1 MPTTVV
7 FVHGYSVRSLSTYGL
22 FPALLVAQGFRPAD
36 IELSAF
42 DSLDN
47 CVTCDDLAG
56 ALENRVALLESQGL
70 DVTKTGFVV
79 HSTGAIITRRWI
91 MNRILHNRN
100 APAAAKLGLPSHFI
114 SLAGA
119 NHGSTLAQ
127 LGVTIVNR
135 IRQEVQGADGVGQQV
150 LTDLDYGSEFLR
162 TLNSEWLGAV
172 ASGELSPVFCFSM
185 IGDDHSALSDQLFW
199 QTKENG
205 CDSTVRICGANLNYS
220 WLIAEP
226 DASPPL
232 LSSQATGLKVP
243 HLVVPGFSHTGAKG
257 IIDSVRAPSD
267 APFSALLGAFA
278 VSDTGSYQALSGKW
292 ALATDAWNA
301 AHPDDCSSLLIF
313 RLTDESDRPITDNL
327 ILLSDSSGVAANVT
341 PSLQAHQPIQN
352 VVDGSVISFYVKN
365 AAFIASRPHT
375 VHIEARSGSPLV
387 DYRDVDYVVS
397 PQLQSLVQPN
407 ETTYVEVKLK
417 RDVSGTYTII
427 NFSTNPDVSKQWLP
441 LPT

>member
-22 FPALLVAQGFRPAD
+22 FPALLVAQGFTQAD

-47 CVTCDDLAG
+47 CVTCDDLAE
-56 ALENRVALLESQGL
+56 ALEDRMALLETQDF
-70 DVTKTGFVV
+70 DVTNCAFVV
-79 HSTGAIITRRWI
+79 HSTGAIIVRRWI
-91 MNRILHNRN
+91 LNRILRN
-100 APAAAKLGLPSHFI
+100 QTAPAAAKQSLPSHFV

-135 IRQEVQGADGVGQQV
+135 IRQDVQGADGVGQQV

-162 TLNSEWLGAV
+162 RLNSDWMGAS
-172 ASGELSPVFCFSM
+172 ASGELSGTFCFSM
-185 IGDDHSALSDQLFW
+185 IGDDHSDFSDQLFW

-205 CDSTVRICGANLNYS
+205 CDTTVRICGANLNYS
-220 WLIAEP
+220 WLIADP

-232 LSSQATGLKVP
+232 FSSQATGAKVP

-257 IIDSVRAPSD
+257 IIDSVRAASD
-267 APFSALLGAFA
+267 APFSALLDAFA
-278 VSDTGSYQALSGKW
+278 VTDAASYQTLLAKW
-292 ALATDAWNA
+292 SAATNVWNA

-313 RLTDESDRPITDNL
+313 RLTDESGRPITDNL
-327 ILLSDSSGVAANVT
+327 ILLADSSNVAANVT
-341 PSLQAHQPIQN
+341 ASLQSHQPIQN
-352 VVDGSVISFYVKN
+352 EVDGSVVSFYVKN
-365 AAFIASRPHT
+365 AAFMASQPHT

-397 PQLQSLVQPN
+397 PQIQNLVQPN
-407 ETTYVEVKLK
+407 ETTYVEVRLR
-417 RDVSGTYTII
+417 RDVSGTYTVI
-427 NFSTNPDVSKQWLP
+427 NFSTNPDFSTQWPP
-441 LPT
+441 LPQ